1 MRIVAAVE
9 SSVAEW
15 LFVAS
20 EIVFVRLETFRFAL
34 IVEMR
39 PIVEMWFVVGERFIA
54 EFFEL
59 FEFRFIAETAF
70 AALLV
75 RRFFVAVVLPFVSW
89 FAFEM
94 FVAVFAVVVVVPR
107 AECPSFF
114 FVAVV
119 CPIFALGYEVV
130 AFAAEKFVFLELA
143 FECAVHYL
151 YFLRRV

>member
-34 IVEMR
+34 IVEM
-39 PIVEMWFVVGERFIA
+39 WFVVEARFIA
-54 EFFEL
+54 EFFE
-59 FEFRFIAETAF
+59 FCFIAETAF

-94 FVAVFAVVVVVPR
+94 FVSAFVVVVVVPR

-130 AFAAEKFVFLELA
+130 AFAAEKFVFLELT

>member
-1 MRIVAAVE
+1 MVRIVAAVE

-39 PIVEMWFVVGERFIA
+39 SVVEMWFVVEARFIA
-54 EFFEL
+54 EF

-94 FVAVFAVVVVVPR
+94 FVSAFVVVVVVPR
-107 AECPSFF
+107 AECPLFF

-119 CPIFALGYEVV
+119 CPIFVLGYEVV
-130 AFAAEKFVFLELA
+130 AFAAEKFVFLELT
-143 FECAVHYL
+143 FECAVHYF